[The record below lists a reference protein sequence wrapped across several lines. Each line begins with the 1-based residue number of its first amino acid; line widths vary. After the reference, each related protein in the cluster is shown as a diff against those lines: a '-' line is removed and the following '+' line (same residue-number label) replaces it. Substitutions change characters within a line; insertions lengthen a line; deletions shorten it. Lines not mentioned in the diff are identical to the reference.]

1 MLFTAALALIQPG
14 DEVLTPD
21 PGFPIYESVVRFAG
35 GRPVYYPLDESRA
48 FAPDVAA
55 IADRITPRTRVIILN
70 LPHNPT
76 GGVAA
81 ADDLTRL
88 AALAQQRSEEHT
100 SELQSRFDLVCR
112 LLLEK
117 KKEKI

>member
-21 PGFPIYESVVRFAG
+21 PGFPIYESVIRFAG
-35 GRPVYYPLDESRA
+35 GRPVYYPLDEARA

-55 IADRITPRTRVIILN
+55 IAERITPRTRVIILN

-76 GGVAA
+76 GGVA
-81 ADDLTRL
+81 
-88 AALAQQRSEEHT
+88 RSEERRVGK
-100 SELQSRFDLVCR
+100 ERRSRWAPAQ
-112 LLLEK
+112 
-117 KKEKI
+117 